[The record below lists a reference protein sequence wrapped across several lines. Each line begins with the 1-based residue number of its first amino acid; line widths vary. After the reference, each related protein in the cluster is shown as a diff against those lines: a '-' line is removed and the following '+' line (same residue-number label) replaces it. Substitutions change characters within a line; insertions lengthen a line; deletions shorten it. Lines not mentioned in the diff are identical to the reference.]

1 MLEIASKLCEDE
13 KYTHALKYYE
23 NILLVESDNIG
34 VIIDYGVTFQ
44 NLERYNQALA
54 MYDRAL
60 NLQPKNMNA
69 LINKGS
75 VLHTLEKYPEA
86 LSCYNIALNIDK
98 NNPIVLAYKGL
109 CIGDT
114 GITRLAIKYF
124 IKSLAFDNECELA
137 EISLATAKGIT

>member
-1 MLEIASKLCEDE
+1 MWGWKIYAGTKILW
-13 KYTHALKYYE
+13 KYFT
-23 NILLVESDNIG
+23 VEPDSIG
-34 VIIDYGVTFQ
+34 VIIDYGVTLQ

-54 MYDRAL
+54 IYDRAL

-75 VLHTLEKYPEA
+75 VLHTLEKYSEA

-109 CIGDT
+109 CIGET
-114 GITRLAIKYF
+114 GNIRLAIKYF
-124 IKSLAFDNECELA
+124 KKAVSFDYDCELA
-137 EISLATAKGIT
+137 DICLATANVITK